1 MRVKSLLRR
10 MDMNTKKVTGQEL
23 SDIKIGN
30 LRFSAQENCLYC
42 KGSPGLPILNV
53 NFVQHGYSQ

>member
-30 LRFSAQENCLYC
+30 LRFSAREEYLRKCR
-42 KGSPGLPILNV
+42 PGLPILNV